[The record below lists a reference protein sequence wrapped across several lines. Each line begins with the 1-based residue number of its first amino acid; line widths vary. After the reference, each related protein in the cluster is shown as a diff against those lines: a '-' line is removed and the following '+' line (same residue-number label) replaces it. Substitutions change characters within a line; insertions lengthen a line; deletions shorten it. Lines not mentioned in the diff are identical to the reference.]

1 MSEGRRARG
10 VSATRVIRAFQK
22 LGFEIDRITGSH
34 HIMLNPDGRRV
45 SIPRHRT
52 VKVGLLLDQLKKSGI
67 SWEEFRGEL

>member
-1 MSEGRRARG
+1 
-10 VSATRVIRAFQK
+10 
-22 LGFEIDRITGSH
+22 
-34 HIMLNPDGRRV
+34 MLNPDGRRV